1 MSLLRPVL
9 LALAALLPAAHA
21 QEAPPAEAAPAPE
34 AAEDQ
39 DLIRAWA
46 DLYDLRLGKDARW
59 AEDTYIKDGLCTAR
73 LKKGVMVPV
82 TSGRKVLDER
92 PVGAVFFGEGELE
105 VRFESK
111 EEALFFANHMYAA
124 GEMTR
129 EELAPIVA
137 LEEPYRT
144 PVDRA
149 VLFTA
154 DDQLSTVMRRLD
166 PVGGGFKE
174 TDDQMVAG
182 QATER
187 GVDAEYVV
195 TSAKGEIKAKLFSR
209 NLLPDRRRA
218 LTQSGMDPGE
228 ALQFDR
234 MVHDAWGVPWKQ
246 LRMIMEFRSTKHH
259 YHPGHGKRQNPY
271 LGIVEDYWLS

>member
-1 MSLLRPVL
+1 MSLLRSLLVL
-9 LALAALLPAAHA
+9 LTLPLSAARA
-21 QEAPPAEAAPAPE
+21 QQPPVDAAPDE
-34 AAEDQ
+34 AGAEEDQ
-39 DLIRAWA
+39 DLIRAWK

-59 AEDTYIKDGLCTAR
+59 ADDTYIEDGLCTAR

-82 TSGRKVLDER
+82 TSGRKVLPER

-105 VRFESK
+105 VRFESR

-129 EELAPIVA
+129 EQLAPIVA

-144 PVDRA
+144 SIDRA

-154 DDQLSTVMRRLD
+154 DQQLGTLMRRLD
-166 PVGGGFKE
+166 PVGSGFRE
-174 TDDQMVAG
+174 SDDTMVANE
-182 QATER
+182 ATER

-195 TSAKGEIKAKLFSR
+195 TSTKGELKAKLFSR

-234 MVHDAWGVPWKQ
+234 MVHDAWGVP
-246 LRMIMEFRSTKHH
+246 
-259 YHPGHGKRQNPY
+259 GK
-271 LGIVEDYWLS
+271 